1 MHHRLSLALLMLNCA
16 AATAQAHD
24 AAMPPAQGGGADAG
38 EGASAGSVNLRNAQP
53 VASPSVPEP
62 STLVATGPSAVMDES
77 AALPPPPPPA
87 GLPGVVVRA
96 IIVNGARDIPR
107 KEMDAALSTFV
118 GHRLTQDDMQDLL
131 STLSGLARAR
141 GYVFAR
147 SSIPAQTLDSGVLHV
162 DLDEGRV
169 DEVRL
174 TGQANKAVRAIL
186 DGLRGHA
193 PRQQEVDRLLTLAQ
207 DVPGVRLGQARYERE
222 GGRGILIVPLVNDR
236 GAGHLAVDNWG
247 TGALG
252 PARVQLGYDFN
263 GLIDDKDALSLS
275 VMVTPAQPREL
286 HSFWGRYARQIGH
299 GGTEVAIYGGFGAT
313 NSGGAW
319 RAYDANGRWV
329 TAGLSVAQPLL
340 RGRKVSLWLNASLDY
355 IAVNQWF
362 SDAMVR
368 RDRVTTASLSLN
380 GYMPLA
386 GGRLRA
392 GAGVVQGLDVLGA
405 TQAGDALAS
414 RPQADGQFTSF
425 NAWGNWA
432 GALVGPFSARLAVT
446 AQLSTAP
453 LLAVEQISVGGPA
466 FGRAYE
472 FAERTGDKGILGSA
486 ELQASLWDRP
496 DGLIRWIQLYTFADA
511 GSLSNLRNAYGTGD
525 LYSAGLG
532 ARATLPHAF
541 RLGIEA
547 AFPINAT
554 RYETGDSA
562 PRLSATATATF

>member
-1 MHHRLSLALLMLNCA
+1 
-16 AATAQAHD
+16 
-24 AAMPPAQGGGADAG
+24 
-38 EGASAGSVNLRNAQP
+38 
-53 VASPSVPEP
+53 
-62 STLVATGPSAVMDES
+62 
-77 AALPPPPPPA
+77 
-87 GLPGVVVRA
+87 VVVRA

-174 TGQANKAVRAIL
+174 TGQANKAVLAIL
-186 DGLRGHA
+186 DGLCGYA

-222 GGRGILIVPLVNDR
+222 GDRGILIVPLVNDR

-405 TQAGDALAS
+405 TQAGIHWPRVLKPMASSPASTPGATGLA
-414 RPQADGQFTSF
+414 P
-425 NAWGNWA
+425 W
-432 GALVGPFSARLAVT
+432 SARSARGW
-446 AQLSTAP
+446 LSP
-453 LLAVEQISVGGPA
+453 PSFRQRLCWRSNRSRSVVLLLAAPMNLPSVPVTGG
-466 FGRAYE
+466 
-472 FAERTGDKGILGSA
+472 S
-486 ELQASLWDRP
+486 WDRLNCKP
-496 DGLIRWIQLYTFADA
+496 ASGI
-511 GSLSNLRNAYGTGD
+511 
-525 LYSAGLG
+525 
-532 ARATLPHAF
+532 ARMA
-541 RLGIEA
+541 
-547 AFPINAT
+547 
-554 RYETGDSA
+554 
-562 PRLSATATATF
+562 